1 MIAEPEWHRVQV
13 IPSARVWEFIRKGK
27 CGSLIFGE
35 ISQLP
40 LMRSQVNWRRQH
52 HLAMALGDT
61 VMVTPTGSEPLNQM
75 GTGLTVN

>member
-13 IPSARVWEFIRKGK
+13 IPSARVWEFVRKGK

-40 LMRSQVNWRRQH
+40 LTRSQVNWRRQH
-52 HLAMALGDT
+52 HLSMAFRDTAMVA
-61 VMVTPTGSEPLNQM
+61 PTGSELLNQM
-75 GTGLTVN
+75 GNGLTVN